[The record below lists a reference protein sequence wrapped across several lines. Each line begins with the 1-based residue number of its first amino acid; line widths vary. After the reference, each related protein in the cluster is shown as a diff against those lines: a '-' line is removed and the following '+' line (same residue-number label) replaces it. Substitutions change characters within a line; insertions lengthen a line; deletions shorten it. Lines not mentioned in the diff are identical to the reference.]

1 MRKRNYQLQTA
12 RPKGMEWT
20 ARGKTHNALRDLR
33 PTASVSIRHIYLHLW
48 DRDYHGFGYEDNGGH
63 TAAVHGVGNN
73 FLDLLIYKHIYTYT
87 WLKLIIYINGVHSRL
102 LVMIL

>member
-20 ARGKTHNALRDLR
+20 ARGKTHIALRYLR
-33 PTASVSIRHIYLHLW
+33 PTVSVSIRHTYLHLW

-63 TAAVHGVGNN
+63 TAAVHGFGNKYLD
-73 FLDLLIYKHIYTYT
+73 FLIC
-87 WLKLIIYINGVHSRL
+87 IYIYIYICLYINIH
-102 LVMIL
+102 M